1 MNKETTLLN
10 DKDNLIADNMNLV
23 HYFVKKIKLAEIR
36 FYDYDDIFQIGSI
49 GLIKAANTYN
59 GITKFSTYASRCIN
73 NEIYMF
79 FRNKNRFELI
89 KYLDEPVCKNEDDE
103 EITLLELIPN
113 GIGVYDEVQKLLDI
127 ESVYNVLLNNFSYD
141 NILLML
147 YTANSKKQKF
157 IASKFNISQSAVSR
171 SISRL
176 ILEVKHNV
184 KYNIMERRLFSID
197 VTMQRSKIC
206 FVTNNNLKAKK
217 LMTELKSNFKYIK
230 KFKVSYINNRVSI
243 VIPYVDIL
251 LDVVILLVEAIKN
264 YSIEL
269 YELY

>member
-23 HYFVKKIKLAEIR
+23 HYFVKKIKLGEIR

-157 IASKFNISQSAVSR
+157 GDNPESEKQFVNTKNNLDIKPKEEKFNQNLNGNVEKQKE
-171 SISRL
+171 L
-176 ILEVKHNV
+176 IV
-184 KYNIMERRLFSID
+184 
-197 VTMQRSKIC
+197 Q
-206 FVTNNNLKAKK
+206 
-217 LMTELKSNFKYIK
+217 
-230 KFKVSYINNRVSI
+230 
-243 VIPYVDIL
+243 
-251 LDVVILLVEAIKN
+251 
-264 YSIEL
+264 
-269 YELY
+269 